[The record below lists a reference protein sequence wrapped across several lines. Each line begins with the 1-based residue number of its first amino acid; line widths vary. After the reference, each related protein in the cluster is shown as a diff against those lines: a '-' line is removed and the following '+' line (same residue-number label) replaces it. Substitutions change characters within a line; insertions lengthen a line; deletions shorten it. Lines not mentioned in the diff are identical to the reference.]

1 MHFVARYSQFKG
13 RALLTL
19 QTLFMVTIIFY
30 PFAKNLN
37 NLFAL
42 LGGIAF
48 VLALCIFSS
57 AKKGLDSAF
66 YALPEPK
73 NGAPLI
79 TSGIYSIVRHPMYV
93 TFLIG
98 GFGICMLKQ
107 NVILLLLF
115 LGLLLILIA
124 KYKYEDA
131 LLINKWERAVEYQQ
145 STPALFPI
153 FKKK

>member
-1 MHFVARYSQFKG
+1 MAKYSQFKG

-37 NLFAL
+37 NLLAI
-42 LGGIAF
+42 LGGFVF
-48 VLALCIFSS
+48 VLAFCIFSF

-66 YALPEPK
+66 YPLPEPK

-79 TSGIYSIVRHPMYV
+79 ISGIYSIVRHPMYV
-93 TFLIG
+93 SFLIG

-107 NVILLLLF
+107 NVILLLLL
-115 LGLLLILIA
+115 LGLFLILTA

-131 LLINKWERAVEYQQ
+131 LLIKKWERAVEYQQ